1 MRTASLVAW
10 FGQIIDR
17 EQMSVVAGRLGVEL
31 AERVAQ
37 GRLTVADLWLVADVL
52 GRNVLDLLPETVDL
66 MNGSGD
72 DLLRRDVECTA

>member
-1 MRTASLVAW
+1 MVAW